1 MTKVH
6 ADAQKDLIEALQDLA
21 QQRVAQAS
29 SLLQMGHIQ
38 QALDLYQKGLDLVVK
53 LTPGDS

>member
-6 ADAQKDLIEALQDLA
+6 ADAQKDSIQALQDLA

-53 LTPGDS
+53 LNPGDS